1 MDLGVTKCFSVS
13 TKFVR
18 ISATFWKKSIFHYAT
33 YDRWKKDWFEKDC
46 GMKRCAKTLVLNWKW
61 IEKMRIPFNANNL
74 SNSLSNADSSFGC
87 LQIGNDEREK
97 CCLTRR
103 KTVDKLSSSFFF
115 LSNEGRSHWLSEWK
129 ETGNFDEKFSP
140 YFSTVLSHVRL
151 KASPPPPRLRVQ
163 RRGYA
168 AFSHLRSTPFIPP
181 RLLSPTWKLPR

>member
-18 ISATFWKKSIFHYAT
+18 ISATFWKKSIFRYAT

-46 GMKRCAKTLVLNWKW
+46 GMKRCVKTLILNWKW

-115 LSNEGRSHWLSEWK
+115 FVKWRAVSLVVRVK
-129 ETGNFDEKFSP
+129 GNRQF
-140 YFSTVLSHVRL
+140 
-151 KASPPPPRLRVQ
+151 
-163 RRGYA
+163 RREI
-168 AFSHLRSTPFIPP
+168 FPVFLDSLVTR
-181 RLLSPTWKLPR
+181 